1 MRPALG
7 IRDLSEE
14 NLIFARQIGVRDLVV
29 VSPDNMTAAGPYY
42 DYTKLIQLKTRIE
55 NAGLRIAAIQNIPTS
70 WYDKIIWGLPGRD
83 EQLENYCRTIDNVGR
98 AGIPILHYNFHAI
111 RVWRTSRHTRDRG
124 DALVTSYDHALM
136 QNAPPEY
143 GRALGDDELWE
154 NFERF
159 LRKIIPVAEQA
170 GVKMALHPD
179 DPPVTPIAGAACLF
193 IDIPAFQRVLDMVPS
208 PSNGLLF
215 CQGCYTEMVGSG
227 VYDAIRHF
235 GRQGKIFY
243 VHFRNV
249 AGQMPRFRET
259 FIDSGDIDMF
269 RAMQV
274 YREVGFDGVMIP
286 DHLPHMINDTPFGH
300 QSNAYAIGYMR
311 ALMKAVGSLDE
322 EWDPATAA
330 YVR

>member
-7 IRDLSEE
+7 MRDLSEE

-29 VSPDNMTAAGPYY
+29 VSPEGLSVEGPYY
-42 DYTKLIQLKTRIE
+42 DYSRLVQLKTRVE

-70 WYDKIIWGLPGRD
+70 WYDKILWNLPGRD
-83 EQLENYCRTIDNVGR
+83 EQIENYCRTIDNVGR

-124 DALVTSYDHALM
+124 GALVTSYDHALM
-136 QNAPPEY
+136 ENAPPER
-143 GRALGDDELWE
+143 GELGYDELWE
-154 NFERF
+154 NFEYFIR
-159 LRKIIPVAEQA
+159 RIMPVAEKA

-179 DPPVTPIAGAACLF
+179 DPPETPIAGAACLF
-193 IDIPAFQRVLDMVPS
+193 VDVDAFQRVLDMVPS

-215 CQGCYTEMVGSG
+215 CQGCYTEMVGTK
-227 VYDAIRHF
+227 VYDVIRHF

-249 AGQMPRFRET
+249 AGQSPSFRET

-269 RAMQV
+269 KAMQV
-274 YREVGFDGVMIP
+274 YKEVGFEGVMIP
-286 DHLPHMINDTPFGH
+286 DHLPHMIDDTPWGH
-300 QSNAYAIGYMR
+300 RSNAYAIGYMR
-311 ALMKAVGSLDE
+311 ALMKAAGTLNEADDVGL
-322 EWDPATAA
+322 
-330 YVR
+330 

>member
-7 IRDLSEE
+7 LHDLSED
-14 NLIFARQIGVRDLVV
+14 NLTWARQIGVRDLVV
-29 VSPDNMTAAGPYY
+29 VQPDGLSVDGLTY
-42 DYTKLIQLKTRIE
+42 DYTRLIQLKTRIE

-70 WYDKIIWGLPGRD
+70 WYDKILWGLDGRE
-83 EQLENYCRTIDNVGR
+83 EQLQNYCQTIDNVGR

-124 DALVTSYDHALM
+124 GALVTSYDHALM
-136 QNAPPEY
+136 ENAPPEG
-143 GRALGDDELWE
+143 GRELGYEELWQ
-154 NFERF
+154 NFELF
-159 LRKIIPVAEQA
+159 LKRIMPVAEKA

-193 IDIPAFQRVLDMVPS
+193 IDVPAFQRVLDMAPS

-215 CQGCYTEMVGSG
+215 CQGCYMEMLGSK
-227 VYDAIRHF
+227 VFDAIRHF

-249 AGQMPRFRET
+249 AGQMPSFRET
-259 FIDSGDIDMF
+259 FIDSGDLNMF
-269 RAMQV
+269 EAIKV
-274 YREVGFDGVMIP
+274 YQEIGYNGVMIP
-286 DHLPHMINDTPFGH
+286 DHLPHIINDTPLGH

-311 ALMKAVGSLDE
+311 GIMQAAGALDDE
-322 EWDPATAA
+322 
-330 YVR
+330 